1 MPAESRSGRGEPGSR
16 LVGVSKRD
24 RPAVH
29 REVMA
34 VGRMSRPAPGRAL
47 GGTGRSHEWSKC
59 QCEQGQQCHS
69 RSGRWSRGLRQCR
82 RVYACK
88 AGPSRAP
95 RRGIEPSSTVAV
107 GVLRRGRGESGLD
120 EVSRNGPG
128 RVPLVH
134 RGTAAMS
141 AIRSHV
147 VVVSVSGR
155 GAAVTEGH
163 VAVKS
168 GRGRRVAVTVEVSVL
183 VKLGRAVYCS
193 VVWRRMIRWRP
204 SPASAWRAWSG
215 RSSKGLPRDGPG
227 RVPQGPSCGKEVAA
241 SPGPGP

>member
-1 MPAESRSGRGEPGSR
+1 MAEGNGGCRVR
-16 LVGVSKRD
+16 VSKRD
-24 RPAVH
+24 RPAVQCAP
-29 REVMA
+29 RGDGCGEDVA
-34 VGRMSRPAPGRAL
+34 ASARPGPWRDGPK
-47 GGTGRSHEWSKC
+47 WSKC
-59 QCEQGQQCHS
+59 QCEQGQQWHS
-69 RSGRWSRGLRQCR
+69 RSGRWSRSRRQCR

-95 RRGIEPSSTVAV
+95 RRGIEPSSTGAV
-107 GVLRRGRGESGLD
+107 GV
-120 EVSRNGPG
+120 
-128 RVPLVH
+128 
-134 RGTAAMS
+134 RGTATMS
-141 AIRSHV
+141 AIRGHV